1 MKKLYLLRHAK
12 SSWDEPALPDFQ
24 RPLAERGKNAAP
36 RMGDYLKK
44 EGLIPDAVLCSGA
57 RRAVETWQSIAP
69 HFPGARVQ
77 IDDTLYMASPD
88 AMVSWLQRLPEDVN
102 TVLMIGHNPGF
113 EELAQQLAGDGKK
126 KALKRIR
133 KKYPT
138 GALAVIQFDT
148 DSWTEV
154 GTAGGYLERFI
165 RPSDL
170 TGKDDE

>member
-1 MKKLYLLRHAK
+1 MKMLYLLRHAK

-24 RPLAERGKNAAP
+24 RPLAERGRKAAP
-36 RMGDYLKK
+36 QMGDYLES
-44 EGLIPDAVLCSGA
+44 EGLTPDAVLCSGA

-69 HFPGARVQ
+69 HFPDARVQ

-88 AMVSWLQRLPEDVN
+88 AMLSWLQRLPDDVSS
-102 TVLMIGHNPGF
+102 VLMVGHNPGF

-138 GALAVIQFDT
+138 AALAVIQFQT
-148 DSWTEV
+148 DDW
-154 GTAGGYLERFI
+154 AGIGSASGYLERFV
-165 RPSDL
+165 RPKDL
-170 TGKDDE
+170 ND